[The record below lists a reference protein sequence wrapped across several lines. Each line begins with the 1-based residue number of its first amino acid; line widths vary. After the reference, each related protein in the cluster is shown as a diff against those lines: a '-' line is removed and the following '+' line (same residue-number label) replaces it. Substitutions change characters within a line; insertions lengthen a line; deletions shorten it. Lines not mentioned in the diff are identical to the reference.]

1 MTHIIQI
8 ILDDTSYLP
17 EILQVWREI
26 GVSGTTIMKSVGGYR
41 TSTWLSKVGL
51 GAIDKIFDNQ
61 EIQRRTLIAIIEED
75 ELLEQAIAE
84 AERVVGG
91 FDRPNSGVLMVLPV
105 TMTKGLYK
113 KEPKPPQ
120 EQSPPALMPNWMKLR
135 DIPIE
140 DVDDIMRLEPTI
152 VAAKAT
158 LTEVAQEMLTH
169 PSVHVACVVA
179 EDSRLVGLISL
190 KTLADDLFFHILP
203 EEFIA
208 ESTDIEKTM
217 SFADKTR
224 ILTAE
229 DAMIPPVWV
238 KCGDTVKDA
247 FKRIHDNDLP
257 GLPVVNDT
265 YQVIGY
271 INLLELIALCPDDQ
285 ENTSSSRGQK

>member
-1 MTHIIQI
+1 MTHILQI
-8 ILDDTSYLP
+8 ILDDINYLP
-17 EILQVWREI
+17 DLLQVWREI
-26 GVSGTTIMKSVGGYR
+26 GVSGTTIMKSAGGYR

-51 GAIDKIFDNQ
+51 GAIDKIFDTK
-61 EIQRRTLIAIIEED
+61 EVQRRTLLAIIED
-75 ELLEQAIAE
+75 DKLLEQAIAE

-91 FDRPNSGVLMVLPV
+91 FDRPNSGVLIVLPV

-113 KEPKPPQ
+113 EEPEPPK
-120 EQSPPALMPNWMKLR
+120 EQSPPALMSNWMTLR

-140 DVDDIMRLEPTI
+140 NVDDIMRLEPTI
-152 VAAKAT
+152 VGTKAT

-179 EDSRLVGLISL
+179 DDGRLVGLISL
-190 KTLADDLFFHILP
+190 KILADDLFFHILP

-229 DAMIPPVWV
+229 DAMSSPVWV
-238 KCGDTVKDA
+238 KCGETVKDA

-265 YQVIGY
+265 YHVIGY
-271 INLLELIALCPDDQ
+271 INLLELIALCQNEQRD
-285 ENTSSSRGQK
+285 SSPSRGQK

>member
-1 MTHIIQI
+1 MTHILQI
-8 ILDDTSYLP
+8 TLDDTSFLP

-26 GVSGTTIMKSVGGYR
+26 GVSGTTIMRSVGGYR

-51 GAIDKIFDNQ
+51 SAIDKIFENKD
-61 EIQRRTLIAIIEED
+61 IQRRTMFAIIEDD
-75 ELLEQAIAE
+75 ELLERAIAE

-105 TMTKGLYK
+105 VKTKGLYK
-113 KEPKPPQ
+113 AEPKPPQ
-120 EQSPPALMPNWMKLR
+120 EQSPPALKSNWMAVR

-140 DVDDIMRLEPTI
+140 DVDVIMELEPTI
-152 VAAKAT
+152 VGTEAT
-158 LTEVAQEMLTH
+158 LNGVAREMLTH

-179 EDSRLVGLISL
+179 EDGRLVGLISL
-190 KTLADDLFFHILP
+190 RTLADNLFFHILP

-208 ESTDIEKTM
+208 ETTDIEKTM

-265 YQVIGY
+265 YQVVGY
-271 INLLELIALCPDDQ
+271 INLLELLAICQDGQ
-285 ENTSSSRGQK
+285 EDNNTARGKK

>member
-1 MTHIIQI
+1 MTHILQI
-8 ILDDTSYLP
+8 ILDDIDYLP
-17 EILQVWREI
+17 ELLQVWREI

-51 GAIDKIFDNQ
+51 GAIDKIFDNK

-113 KEPKPPQ
+113 AEPKPPL
-120 EQSPPALMPNWMKLR
+120 EQSPPAMLPNWMTLR
-135 DIPIE
+135 DTPIE
-140 DVDDIMRLEPTI
+140 QADDIMRLEPTI
-152 VAAKAT
+152 VDTKAS
-158 LTEVAQEMLTH
+158 LHEVAQEMLTH

-179 EDSRLVGLISL
+179 EDGKLAGLISL
-190 KTLADDLFFHILP
+190 RMLADDLFFHILP

-208 ESTDIEKTM
+208 EITDIEKTL

-229 DAMIPPVWV
+229 DAMISPIWV

-247 FKRIHDNDLP
+247 FKRLHDNDLP

-265 YQVIGY
+265 YHVIGY
-271 INLLELIALCPDDQ
+271 INLLELIALCQNDQ
-285 ENTSSSRGQK
+285 QDSSPSRGQK

>member
-1 MTHIIQI
+1 MTHILQI
-8 ILDDTSYLP
+8 ILDDINYLP
-17 EILQVWREI
+17 DLLQVWREI

-51 GAIDKIFDNQ
+51 GAIDKIFDNK

-105 TMTKGLYK
+105 TKTKGLYK
-113 KEPKPPQ
+113 KEPKPSQ
-120 EQSPPALMPNWMKLR
+120 EQSPPALMPNWRMLR

-140 DVDDIMRLEPTI
+140 EVDDIMNLEPTI
-152 VAAKAT
+152 VSPQAT
-158 LTEVAQEMLTH
+158 LPEVAQEMLTH

-179 EDSRLVGLISL
+179 DDGRLVGLISL
-190 KTLADDLFFHILP
+190 RTLADDLFFHILP

-238 KCGDTVKDA
+238 KCGETVKDA

-265 YQVIGY
+265 YHVIGY
-271 INLLELIALCPDDQ
+271 INLLELLALCQNKEKDS
-285 ENTSSSRGQK
+285 SSSRGQK

>member
-1 MTHIIQI
+1 
-8 ILDDTSYLP
+8 
-17 EILQVWREI
+17 
-26 GVSGTTIMKSVGGYR
+26 MKSVGGYR

-51 GAIDKIFDNQ
+51 GAIDKIFDNK

-113 KEPKPPQ
+113 EEPKPPQ
-120 EQSPPALMPNWMKLR
+120 EQSPPALMPNWMILR

-152 VAAKAT
+152 VNTKAT

-179 EDSRLVGLISL
+179 DDGRLAGLISL
-190 KTLADDLFFHILP
+190 RTLADDLFFHILP

-229 DAMIPPVWV
+229 DAMISPVWV

-247 FKRIHDNDLP
+247 FKRMHDNDLP

-265 YQVIGY
+265 YNVIGY
-271 INLLELIALCPDDQ
+271 INLLELIALCPDDH
-285 ENTSSSRGQK
+285 ENTSSLRGQK